1 MAIISKNESI
11 SVPQE
16 EYEGTYKRFIE
27 YLKSLLSSK
36 EKKTNTFFSSKSDD
50 PEEQEAIIDG
60 CIDIDNYYVEMN
72 KILESDK
79 NAADYLIDRLQQIE
93 VEDGNKE
100 VSKTEVKKILNDF
113 LDKQANEESNH
124 IFDIIN
130 NN

>member
-11 SVPQE
+11 SVPHE